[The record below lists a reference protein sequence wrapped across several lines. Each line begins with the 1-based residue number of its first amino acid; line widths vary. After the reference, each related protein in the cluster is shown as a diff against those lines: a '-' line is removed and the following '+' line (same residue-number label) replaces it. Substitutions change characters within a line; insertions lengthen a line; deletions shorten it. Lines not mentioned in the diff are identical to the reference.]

1 MVIYSYTI
9 PNVRW
14 LSKGFVLQ
22 RFFAILDEIK
32 LFLSSSDQLCAKD
45 YLDFLEIKEHV
56 ISIAFLTDIFKH
68 INDLNFKLQGKGK
81 LVCHLLSEIKCFSRK
96 MDLFCEDIENE
107 RLHFPNLNTVFD
119 DAEDNNDIDLN
130 QFINFIK
137 KLKSEFEDR
146 FTDFKKIENVVQI
159 LNNCFS
165 LHPNG
170 EWSSEA
176 TSVFGSNKA
185 ALQMEIIEFQE
196 DLSLKEK
203 FIQVTNNLQ
212 YDQFWMK
219 YVCSSKYPEL
229 KCLVLKLCTMF
240 GSTYVCEAAFSK
252 MNFIKNNFR
261 SRLTD
266 EHLNEL
272 MQISCTNFTP
282 NIRKLV
288 KTKKCA

>member
-1 MVIYSYTI
+1 MKLNHNMVIYSYTI

-14 LSKGFVLQ
+14 LSKGLVLQ

-45 YLDFLEIKEHV
+45 YLD
-56 ISIAFLTDIFKH
+56 
-68 INDLNFKLQGKGK
+68 
-81 LVCHLLSEIKCFSRK
+81 
-96 MDLFCEDIENE
+96 
-107 RLHFPNLNTVFD
+107 
-119 DAEDNNDIDLN
+119 
-130 QFINFIK
+130 
-137 KLKSEFEDR
+137 
-146 FTDFKKIENVVQI
+146 
-159 LNNCFS
+159 
-165 LHPNG
+165 G

-185 ALQMEIIEFQE
+185 YKAALQMEIIEFQE
-196 DLSLKEK
+196 DMSLKEK
-203 FIQVTNNLQ
+203 FTQVTNTLQ

-229 KCLVLKLCTMF
+229 KRLVLKLCTIF

-266 EHLNEL
+266 EHLNL
-272 MQISCTNFTP
+272 NQ
-282 NIRKLV
+282 LH
-288 KTKKCA
+288 

>member
-1 MVIYSYTI
+1 M
-9 PNVRW
+9 
-14 LSKGFVLQ
+14 
-22 RFFAILDEIK
+22 
-32 LFLSSSDQLCAKD
+32 
-45 YLDFLEIKEHV
+45 
-56 ISIAFLTDIFKH
+56 
-68 INDLNFKLQGKGK
+68 
-81 LVCHLLSEIKCFSRK
+81 
-96 MDLFCEDIENE
+96 
-107 RLHFPNLNTVFD
+107 
-119 DAEDNNDIDLN
+119 
-130 QFINFIK
+130 
-137 KLKSEFEDR
+137 
-146 FTDFKKIENVVQI
+146 QI

-185 ALQMEIIEFQE
+185 AQQMEIIEFQE

-203 FIQVTNNLQ
+203 FIQVTNTLQ

-229 KCLVLKLCTMF
+229 KSLVSKLCTMF

-252 MNFIKNNFR
+252 MNFVKHNFR

-288 KTKKCA
+288 KTKKCNFSH